1 MAGTHAVSLYH
12 ISASRAPYSTAMRG
26 LLLLATMICAGE
38 RLMETMAVMA
48 MATRVPIRVTREGR
62 SGFWG
67 AGSDDFANDDF
78 FPDLGNL
85 ILDDMGD
92 NRTRATAGSDDF
104 ANDDFFPD
112 LGNLIVDDMGDNVN
126 AGGAAPAA
134 PQLAHSASKRK
145 MSDIKYIIA
154 SEGDNGEHTRFP
166 CLAVVRCAA
175 ATGVTVLALA
185 VIAMVIHAVLRSEDI
200 RLSVND
206 GYIGADNLRSQT
218 YVPKTKTTTG
228 VGVGKLAET
237 QRRVYSSGDGISTDI
252 IDRQPQSSVVSD
264 RDANIGAGLGIGGYG
279 YGDDDF
285 PATPR
290 VGTNYG
296 SNGATRVV
304 YQRAN
309 TTNLRVILIAN
320 NPGGRTK
327 IDCNDT
333 TVSVIDMQSPT
344 SSYEIGTLKLD
355 NFTVPPQTT
364 ITLQKR
370 LKITDP
376 AKLSYIWDNYGE
388 EDSFSVVVRVSA
400 SVTSYPLG
408 KKTHTEPRTYVCR
421 MVTLG
426 LIDHE
431 TYLATDDA
439 ECRDETSQT
448 LASAPA
454 PPPVPTR

>member
-1 MAGTHAVSLYH
+1 
-12 ISASRAPYSTAMRG
+12 
-26 LLLLATMICAGE
+26 
-38 RLMETMAVMA
+38 
-48 MATRVPIRVTREGR
+48 
-62 SGFWG
+62 
-67 AGSDDFANDDF
+67 
-78 FPDLGNL
+78 
-85 ILDDMGD
+85 
-92 NRTRATAGSDDF
+92 
-104 ANDDFFPD
+104 
-112 LGNLIVDDMGDNVN
+112 
-126 AGGAAPAA
+126 
-134 PQLAHSASKRK
+134 RK

-154 SEGDNGEHTRFP
+154 SEADNGEHTRFP

-237 QRRVYSSGDGISTDI
+237 QRRSGDGISTDI
-252 IDRQPQSSVVSD
+252 IGRQPQTSVVSD

-285 PATPR
+285 QATPR
-290 VGTNYG
+290 VGNNYG

-376 AKLSYIWDNYGE
+376 AKLSYIWDNYGG

-408 KKTHTEPRTYVCR
+408 KKTQTETRTYICR
-421 MVTLG
+421 LVTLG

-431 TYLATDDA
+431 TYLAAADRDCIA
-439 ECRDETSQT
+439 EPQT

-454 PPPVPTR
+454 PAPVPAR